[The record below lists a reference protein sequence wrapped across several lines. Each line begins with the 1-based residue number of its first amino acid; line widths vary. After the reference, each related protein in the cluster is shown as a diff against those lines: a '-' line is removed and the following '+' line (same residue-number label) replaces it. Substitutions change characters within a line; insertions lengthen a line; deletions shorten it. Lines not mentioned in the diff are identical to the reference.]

1 MRALVVFAHYFK
13 AESKSNYSSTNVE
26 QREARRQS
34 IARVLLAWRAHFGE
48 TASLNVE
55 HRKFEL
61 NAPALDTLDMAV
73 VVNGDDHLLD
83 DAMLTRL
90 GVERLTCALEQP
102 RMLPFMAQRVMAQRK
117 AQYDWYVY
125 SEEDVLPHD
134 GNFFG
139 KL

>member
-13 AESKSNYSSTNVE
+13 AESKSNYSSTNAA
-26 QREARRQS
+26 QREARRAS

-48 TASLNVE
+48 TATLIVE

-83 DAMLTRL
+83 DALLDRL
-90 GVERLTCALEQP
+90 GVEKLTFAL
-102 RMLPFMAQRVMAQRK
+102 
-117 AQYDWYVY
+117 D
-125 SEEDVLPHD
+125 
-134 GNFFG
+134 
-139 KL
+139 